1 MNKPQITSKLPTVGT
16 TIFTVMSKLA
26 TDCGA
31 LNLSQGFPSF
41 DCSPNLVDLVTKY
54 MKKGMNQ
61 YAPMAGVQSLREIIA
76 AKTEKLYGVKFDAN
90 TEITVT
96 SGATEVIFAAVA
108 ATINLGDEVIV
119 FEPAYDSY
127 IPAIELAG
135 GKPVYITLT
144 PQNGYKIDWTEVKN
158 RVSEKTKM
166 IMLTTPHN
174 PVGTV
179 LSQDDLNAL
188 ANIVRDTNILILSDE
203 VYEHIIFDGNQHH
216 SLITH
221 PVLKDRT
228 FICNSFGKT
237 FHVTGWKI
245 GYCIAAEPLTTE
257 FRKVHQFLT
266 FSSNTPVQFALA
278 EFLENEQNY
287 LNLPQ
292 FYEEKRDKF
301 LKSIA
306 SSRFKFVPS
315 AGSFFQ
321 SLDYSAI
328 TDENDYDLAIRLT
341 KEIGVASIPL
351 SVFYHQRNDYKMLR
365 FCFAKDDEM
374 LEMAGERL
382 CKL

>member
-1 MNKPQITSKLPTVGT
+1 MIKPQINSKLPHIGT

-26 TDCGA
+26 NDCGA

-54 MKKGMNQ
+54 MKKGLNQ
-61 YAPMAGVQSLREIIA
+61 YAPMAGVQPLREMLA
-76 AKTEKLYGVKFDAN
+76 HKTEKLYGVKFDAN
-90 TEITVT
+90 TEITIT

-108 ATINLGDEVIV
+108 ATINIGDEVIV

-127 IPAIELAG
+127 VPAIELAG

-144 PQNGYKIDWTEVKN
+144 PQNNYQIDWQEVKN
-158 RVSEKTKM
+158 KISDKTKM

-179 LSQDDLNAL
+179 LSKEDLDAL
-188 ANIVRDTNILILSDE
+188 AQLVQGTDILILSDE
-203 VYEHIIFDGNQHH
+203 VYEHIIFDDNQHL

-221 PVLKDRT
+221 PMLKDRT
-228 FICNSFGKT
+228 FVCNSFGKT

-245 GYCIAAEPLTTE
+245 GYCIASEALTSE

-266 FSSNTPVQFALA
+266 FSSNTPIQFALA
-278 EFLENEQNY
+278 EYLEDESRY
-287 LNLPQ
+287 LTLPA
-292 FYEEKRDKF
+292 FYEAKRDKF
-301 LKSIA
+301 LQSIA
-306 SSRFKFVPS
+306 HSRLKFVPS

-321 SLDYSAI
+321 SVDYSAI
-328 TDENDYDLAIRLT
+328 TDEHDYDLAIRLT
-341 KEIGVASIPL
+341 HEIGVASIPL
-351 SVFYHQRNDYKMLR
+351 SVFYHKKNDYKILR

-374 LEMAGERL
+374 IEMAGERL
-382 CKL
+382 SKL

>member
-221 PVLKDRT
+221 PVLKDRK

>member
-1 MNKPQITSKLPTVGT
+1 MNKPQITSKLPHIGT

-26 TDCGA
+26 VDCGA

-61 YAPMAGVQSLREIIA
+61 YAPMAGVQPLREIIA
-76 AKTEKLYGVKFDAN
+76 TKTEKLYGVKFDAN

-158 RVSEKTKM
+158 KVSEKTKM

-228 FICNSFGKT
+228 FVCNSFGKT

-306 SSRFKFVPS
+306 SSRFKFEPS

-321 SLDYSAI
+321 SLDYSTI

-374 LEMAGERL
+374 LERAGERL